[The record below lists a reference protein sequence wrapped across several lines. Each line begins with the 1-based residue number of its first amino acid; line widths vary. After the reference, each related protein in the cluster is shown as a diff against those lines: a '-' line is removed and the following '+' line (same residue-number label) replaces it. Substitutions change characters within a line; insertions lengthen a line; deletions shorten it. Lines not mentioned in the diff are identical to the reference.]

1 MNSIYVDIITLNYRG
16 ALSLSGYT
24 LPGCDFTFIP
34 SPATAGTTLSLQNVV
49 WDFGDGNTS
58 NSLTAT
64 HNYSIPGV
72 YDVTLIAYDQQ
83 GQPILNTY
91 NPQVT
96 AYDFINDELYIS
108 NSTQNQTYV
117 DIKAGQ
123 FHELILTR
131 QNSWRSLPP
140 ADEDNFTITLYASG
154 SLDPLV
160 DIETY
165 YSSQWSHLVQNC
177 KFLDKQVAGYSYEY
191 VPVSAIATTS
201 TSIYVNIDSTGEY
214 KQCLPTD
221 SNAVYAGS
229 SGYATPYFTSDQP
242 KNYLLLDASEP
253 VIIFATLNN
262 LKLSDSFTVNK
273 NLTNIQGANYLN
285 QNPTVIPDVNIRY
298 NPAAS
303 INFTTNGICTQG
315 DAVLSTFNIP
325 AISWQYTQIPFIAR
339 LVDTDNF
346 TTKFY
351 PTLTAGT
358 FGPNYIISLSAISNN
373 QLVPG
378 TFYSAF
384 TSAVPTDIGG
394 YFKGYFIPT
403 VTATNVQFA
412 ASVTV
417 NDPQYYDPDLFI
429 TIPGTAS
436 RTITG
441 VSNTFNI
448 LSSNGVY
455 NITKVNEDFD
465 FGNYIGSLRY
475 SDYQYNYAT
484 FFDKFISTF
493 TGTANSKPYELGK
506 TIYEKIA
513 NFTDNNSNV
522 DTANLQALIS
532 MCNEVGFD
540 LENVNYEYPA
550 QLKRI
555 VDILS
560 IKHKKL
566 FGDVNSFNTDFN
578 KNFSSSSIFAKNL
591 GTQIDILSGVFP
603 VSAGVVAYEKFSGI
617 YTLLYTAQLSG
628 KSLTSVLPLSTYNLS
643 WGWPL
648 NAPPSLTGI
657 SIGSYY
663 TFYSFIPT
671 TANDIVDS
679 VINWNDP
686 TMTLSYS
693 NSSYSNWVVDDG
705 IMDNIINYEFV
716 KGLRLFTSAANITYN
731 N

>member
-1 MNSIYVDIITLNYRG
+1 MNSTYVDILTLNYRG
-16 ALSLSGYT
+16 VLSLSGYT
-24 LPGCDFTFIP
+24 LPGCNFTFIP
-34 SPATAGTTLSLQNVV
+34 SPATASDTLSLQNVV
-49 WDFGDGNTS
+49 WDFGDGTTS
-58 NSLTAT
+58 NSITAT
-64 HNYSIPGV
+64 HSYSLPGLYSI
-72 YDVTLIAYDQQ
+72 TLIAYDQQ
-83 GQPILNTY
+83 GQPVINTY
-91 NPQVT
+91 NPQIT
-96 AYDFINDELYIS
+96 AYDFINDKL
-108 NSTQNQTYV
+108 NVDDSTPYQTYV
-117 DIKAGQ
+117 NIKAGQ
-123 FHELILTR
+123 YHGLILYR
-131 QNSWRSLPP
+131 QNSWRSVPSING
-140 ADEDNFTITLYASG
+140 DDFTVTMYASG
-154 SLDPLV
+154 SLDPLI
-160 DIETY
+160 DIDTY
-165 YSSQWSHLVQNC
+165 YSSQWSHLVQNS
-177 KFLDKQVAGYSYEY
+177 KFLDRRVAGYSYEY
-191 VPVSAIATTS
+191 IPVSAIATSS
-201 TSIYVNIDSTGEY
+201 TSIYVNADSTGEY
-214 KQCLPTD
+214 KQCLSTD
-221 SNAVYAGS
+221 TNAIYAGS

-242 KNYLLLDASEP
+242 KNYTLSGESPLIL
-253 VIIFATLNN
+253 FFTLNN

-273 NLTNIQGANYLN
+273 DLANIQGANYLN
-285 QNPTVIPDVNIRY
+285 QNPTVIPQVYIRY

-315 DAVLSTFNIP
+315 DATLSTFNIP
-325 AISWQYTQIPFIAR
+325 NISWQYTQIPFIAR
-339 LVDTDNF
+339 LVDTNNF

-351 PTLTAGT
+351 PNLTACN
-358 FGPNYIISLSAISNN
+358 FGSNYVISLSAISNN
-373 QLVPG
+373 QRVPG

-384 TSAVPTDIGG
+384 TSAAPMDIGG
-394 YFKGYFIPT
+394 YFKGYFIPS

-412 ASVTV
+412 ASVKVSDPSYYNSDQSITV
-417 NDPQYYDPDLFI
+417 SS
-429 TIPGTAS
+429 TT

-441 VSNTFNI
+441 TSNNFNI
-448 LSSNGVY
+448 LSSSGVY

-465 FGNYIGSLRY
+465 FGDYIGSLRY
-475 SDYQYNYAT
+475 SDYQYNYT
-484 FFDKFISTF
+484 EFFNKFISTF

-540 LENVNYEYPA
+540 LESVNYEYPA

-566 FGDVNSFNTDFN
+566 FGDKNSFNTDFN
-578 KNFSSSSIFAKNL
+578 NNYSSSSTFAKNL
-591 GTQIDILSGVFP
+591 GTRIDILSGTFP

-617 YTLLYTAQLSG
+617 YTLLYTAQISG

-648 NAPPSLTGI
+648 NAPTSLTGT

-663 TFYSFIPT
+663 TFYNFIPT
-671 TANDIVDS
+671 VANDIVDS
-679 VINWNDP
+679 VINWTDP

-693 NSSYSNWVVDDG
+693 NSSYSNWAADDG